1 MESVKVM
8 VRCRPM
14 NQREKTLKC
23 REIVCIDCANAH
35 CTLINPAEPNAP
47 PKCFTF
53 DGAYGDNSSTEQIY
67 NDIVFSIVESVTEGY
82 NGTVF
87 AYGQTGCGKSF
98 SMQGVSNPTSQR
110 GIIPRSFEHIFEATA
125 AATDTKY
132 LVNASYLEIYN
143 EEIRDLLASDSKKKY
158 DIKENPET
166 GVYIP
171 GLSLHTVNSVTEC
184 EAVMEQGW
192 KNRTVGATLMNADS
206 SRSHSI
212 FTIHVEQMETGRG
225 KHIRKGKLNLVDLAG
240 SERQCKTGA
249 TGNRLKEATKINL
262 SLSAL
267 GNVISA
273 LVDGKAKHIPYRDS
287 KLTRLLQDSLGGNT
301 KTLMVA
307 CLSPADN
314 NYDETLSTL
323 RYANRAKN
331 IKNKPKVN
339 EDPKD
344 ALLREYKEE
353 LERLKKLLID
363 QVSGNPPPAPL
374 QSRENLLGRTQMN
387 KDMSAF
393 MDASKANDEHV
404 TLQIEDL
411 RQRFEQEKRAKNKLI
426 EDMNQLRE
434 FYERKLQ
441 QQKDDPNAAD
451 GDRDSPE
458 IKHLIQDATNVKI
471 EDEPALMEQMQTTA
485 LQRLQELQRKIVGGE
500 KADDQELRRKRE
512 KRKNYAERRIRA
524 MAEVLAKIDGSDENM
539 PDYEDMNA
547 QLEHKTL
554 VLKRAKK
561 KIQSLE
567 TEIKDLQEEF
577 ERERTDYLDTIR
589 RQEKA
594 LKLQARILDKVQGV
608 IRRDCNYTNLEQI
621 RSQARWDED
630 LQNWLLP
637 DVNIENIRL
646 PLANGNVNTLN
657 GGNNDATNT
666 LREDNNS
673 TSSHCSGGRKGGSST
688 RSLKG
693 SLTNGW
699 LDGFYSSP
707 NEQTPHIKN
716 GHLFFS
722 NGSSSSI
729 VANANPHDSNNNQVV
744 SNSTAQGRVDGM
756 SVLSAKQQLNDDN
769 LEIQINGKN
778 VSPTVSAQGLFAAAV
793 VAARSRSLPNK
804 KNGSGTISPDSGF
817 LVRRPA
823 RLESLGANGEELT
836 LADPPTGPRGR
847 RRSRTYEDL
856 LDAWPAV

>member
-1 MESVKVM
+1 MESVKVV

-14 NQREKTLKC
+14 NQRENTLKC
-23 REIVCIDCANAH
+23 KGIVRMDSINAQ
-35 CTLINPAEPNAP
+35 CTLINPAELNAP
-47 PKCFTF
+47 GKCFTF
-53 DGAYGDNSSTEQIY
+53 DGAYGDNSTTEQIY
-67 NDIVFSIVESVTEGY
+67 NDIVFPIVE
-82 NGTVF
+82 
-87 AYGQTGCGKSF
+87 A
-98 SMQGVSNPTSQR
+98 
-110 GIIPRSFEHIFEATA
+110 IA

-143 EEIRDLLASDSKKKY
+143 EEIRDLLASDPKKKC
-158 DIKENPET
+158 DMKEHPEA

-171 GLSLHTVNSVTEC
+171 GLSLHTVNSVKEC
-184 EAVMEQGW
+184 ELVMEQGW
-192 KNRTVGATLMNADS
+192 KNRSVGATLMNADS

-212 FTIHVEQMETGRG
+212 FTIHVEQMETGG
-225 KHIRKGKLNLVDLAG
+225 EKHIRKGKLNLVDLAG

-249 TGNRLKEATKINL
+249 SGDRLKEATKINL

-331 IKNKPKVN
+331 IKNKPQVN

-353 LERLKKLLID
+353 LERLKKLLYD
-363 QVSGNPPPAPL
+363 QVSANTPLAPL
-374 QSRENLLGRTQMN
+374 QSRRNLQALTQAN
-387 KDMSAF
+387 KDNKKTKEVDDF
-393 MDASKANDEHV
+393 TDFNKVEDEKV

-411 RQRFEQEKRAKNKLI
+411 KQQFEQEKRAKDKLV

-441 QQKDDPNAAD
+441 EQKEDPD
-451 GDRDSPE
+451 GPPGCGGARDSPE
-458 IKHLIQDATNVKI
+458 IKHLIQDVSSVAKI
-471 EDEPALMEQMQTTA
+471 ENEPALMEQMQTTA
-485 LQRLQELQRKIVGGE
+485 LQRLQELQSKIVGGE
-500 KADDQELRRKRE
+500 KANDQELKRKRE
-512 KRKNYAERRIRA
+512 RRKNYAEKRIRA
-524 MAEVLAKIDGSDENM
+524 MAEVLARIDGSDEGM

-547 QLEHKTL
+547 QLENKTMA
-554 VLKRAKK
+554 LKRAKK
-561 KIQSLE
+561 KLQSLE

-589 RQEKA
+589 RQEKV

-630 LQNWLLP
+630 IQNWTLP
-637 DVNIENIRL
+637 DVNLENTKL
-646 PLANGNVNTLN
+646 PLANE
-657 GGNNDATNT
+657 
-666 LREDNNS
+666 R
-673 TSSHCSGGRKGGSST
+673 SHDSGGRKGGSPT
-688 RSLKG
+688 G
-693 SLTNGW
+693 SLNGALANGW
-699 LDGFYSSP
+699 LDSSTKTP
-707 NEQTPHIKN
+707 NGPAYQNNK
-716 GHLFFS
+716 GHLLF
-722 NGSSSSI
+722 N
-729 VANANPHDSNNNQVV
+729 NNNNKYLNDSNNNQVISSLSQDRV
-744 SNSTAQGRVDGM
+744 KRMNLFNAEQLLSDDSSGNEPNILSTVG
-756 SVLSAKQQLNDDN
+756 
-769 LEIQINGKN
+769 
-778 VSPTVSAQGLFAAAV
+778 AQGLFGAAV
-793 VAARSRSLPNK
+793 VATRSRSLPSK
-804 KNGSGTISPDSGF
+804 KNGSGTVSPEGGF
-817 LVRRPA
+817 FVRRPA
-823 RLESLGANGEELT
+823 RLESLGVNGEE
-836 LADPPTGPRGR
+836 PPSAEPPAPAPRGR